1 MESERPAAER
11 RALRAAWPVRLYR
24 LGEEPGEDLSGQTT
38 PGQRLAMM
46 WPLALEA
53 WALSGRELPS
63 YRRHELPLCIAYP
76 RMAMVRGSSM

>member
-1 MESERPAAER
+1 MAAMESERSAAER
-11 RALRAAWPVRLYR
+11 RARRAAWPVRLYR

-53 WALSGRELPS
+53 WELTGRPLPS
-63 YRRHELPLCIAYP
+63 YGRDEIPITIRRTKADPLE
-76 RMAMVRGSSM
+76 